1 MMIISVIGLLAYL
14 MIETSI
20 YGYLSY
26 RVGKKISKKNHFRAS
41 LLVMMAI
48 LFTRDVLMHPMF
60 NVLDLRISNSI
71 FIGLLGTDRL
81 TALARFDWMSP
92 LYYLLQS
99 CIGYFLGKKV
109 SKIV

>member
-14 MIETSI
+14 IIETSI

-48 LFTRDVLMHPMF
+48 LFTRDVLMHPLF

-81 TALARFDWMSP
+81 TSLARFDWMSP

-99 CIGYFLGKKV
+99 CIGYFLGKRV
-109 SKIV
+109 SRII